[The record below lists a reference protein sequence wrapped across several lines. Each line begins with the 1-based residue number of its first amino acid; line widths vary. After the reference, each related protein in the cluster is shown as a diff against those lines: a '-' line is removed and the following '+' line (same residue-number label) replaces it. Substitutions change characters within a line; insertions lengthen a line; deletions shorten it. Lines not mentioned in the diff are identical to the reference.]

1 MAPNLKSV
9 FVNVRATP
17 EERACF
23 SSVAAAQQLTV
34 AELIRKT
41 IALEGARLGVPVPA
55 SLTAA

>member
-9 FVNVRATP
+9 FVTVRATP
-17 EERACF
+17 EERAWF
-23 SSVAAAQQLTV
+23 SSVAAAHQLSL